1 MFLWSLVAEGSRVID
16 GVINLKFSLILNID
30 SVNFKIYLYL
40 FQKNKQQELKQWDG
54 RLQQEMEKRQREV
67 QHWQDQA
74 NRNVSQ
80 AQALQAALDA
90 ITLKQQQQVNMIK
103 QYTSWDYI
111 WTGRGSLIE

>member
-1 MFLWSLVAEGSRVID
+1 MMFFMAFLGSWSKYCSWWG
-16 GVINLKFSLILNID
+16 NLIFSIILNFV
-30 SVNFKIYLYL
+30 SVNFFITLYL

-90 ITLKQQQQVNMIK
+90 ITMKQQQQVNMMK
-103 QYTSWDYI
+103 QYTS
-111 WTGRGSLIE
+111 